1 MKKLCGEQF
10 VRFFSATVNFGIT
23 DTAES
28 FLWKYELYL
37 SY

>member
-23 DTAES
+23 DTLQLRA
-28 FLWKYELYL
+28 
-37 SY
+37 SYGSMNYI